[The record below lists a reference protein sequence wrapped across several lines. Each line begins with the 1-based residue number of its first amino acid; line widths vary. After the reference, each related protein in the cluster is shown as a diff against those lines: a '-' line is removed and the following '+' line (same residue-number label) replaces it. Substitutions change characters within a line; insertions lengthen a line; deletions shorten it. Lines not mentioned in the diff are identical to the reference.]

1 MREPVNRVNHP
12 ASSRPSFEAWLANCN
27 RRPRPWLAAGAALFA
42 LQISPWWYPT
52 PDTVLYLSM
61 ARRIATVHHIGAL
74 GNPQTGFPP
83 GYPLLISPAF
93 LFGERPFL
101 ALSFIHWLMAV
112 ALMLGVYRWFYRHCP
127 AAALLLTGLVMVN
140 VSVWIHYRR
149 ALSELAFMTVLI
161 WTVHALNAVLDSKTT
176 PIAFLRGLLAGALLI
191 LLSLIREVGLVCGAG
206 FAVAAL
212 ISVRRATIRRRV
224 AIAMTL
230 FVAIPAAL
238 AVVGFLLHDVTMKAT
253 SPVPMGTHVD
263 GLMHPPATTSTER
276 LIEGV
281 RLRITDVGQLL
292 IPGMFNAYGRQGNW
306 LDLNMAVYAPL
317 FVVVAIGWWKLVHR
331 QPDVFA
337 LTLPFYLL
345 AYIVWAFAGGS
356 RYTLPMLPV
365 LLASLWCVVE
375 LLHQR
380 RLTVLAVLLVGHLAV
395 AIGYW
400 IVRDIPRGRECNTQ
414 WRTVERLAAAI
425 QGDRRGVLAVDVP
438 ECVGHM
444 LAFSLDRPVQMTRNQ
459 HDDPDARWILMK
471 EVEPA
476 VPGFSV
482 ALRVTPYELLVRDDD
497 R

>member
-1 MREPVNRVNHP
+1 MHEPVNDVHHP
-12 ASSRPSFEAWLANCN
+12 TSSRPSLETWLANCN
-27 RRPRPWLAAGAALFA
+27 RRPASWLAALAVLFA
-42 LQISPWWYPT
+42 VQISPWWYPT
-52 PDTVLYLSM
+52 PDTVLYLSV
-61 ARRIATVHHIGAL
+61 ARSIATVHRVGAL
-74 GNPQTGFPP
+74 GNPQSGLPP

-93 LFGERPFL
+93 LFGDRPFL
-101 ALSFIHWLMAV
+101 ALSFIHWVMALVLMV
-112 ALMLGVYRWFYRHCP
+112 GVHRWFNRHCP
-127 AAALLLTGLVMVN
+127 AAAVLLTVLVMVN

-149 ALSELAFMTVLI
+149 ALSELAFMTVLV
-161 WTVHALNAVLDSKTT
+161 WTVHALNAIFGAQSTSGALR
-176 PIAFLRGLLAGALLI
+176 RGLLAGALLM

-212 ISVRRATIRRRV
+212 ISVQRGTVRPRV
-224 AIAMTL
+224 AIATTL

-238 AVVGFLLHDVTMKAT
+238 AVVAFLLHDLNMKAS
-253 SPVPMGTHVD
+253 SPVPIGTHVD
-263 GLMHPPATTSTER
+263 GLMHPPATTSTDR

-281 RLRITDVGQLL
+281 RLRVTDVGQLL
-292 IPGMFNAYGRQGNW
+292 VPGMFNAYGRQGNW

-317 FVVVAIGWWKLVHR
+317 LVLVAVGWWKLVHG

-365 LLASLWCVVE
+365 LLASVWCVIE
-375 LLHQR
+375 PLQRR

-400 IVRDIPRGRECNTQ
+400 IVKDIPRGRECNAQ

-425 QGDRRGVLAVDVP
+425 QGDRRGVLAADLP
-438 ECVGHM
+438 QCIGQM
-444 LAFSLDRPVQMTRNQ
+444 LAFTLDRPVQMTGTQ
-459 HDDPDARWILMK
+459 GDDPHVRWIVM
-471 EVEPA
+471 EDGEPA
-476 VPGFSV
+476 VRGFSV
-482 ALRVTPYELLVRDDD
+482 AMRVAPYELLVRDDN